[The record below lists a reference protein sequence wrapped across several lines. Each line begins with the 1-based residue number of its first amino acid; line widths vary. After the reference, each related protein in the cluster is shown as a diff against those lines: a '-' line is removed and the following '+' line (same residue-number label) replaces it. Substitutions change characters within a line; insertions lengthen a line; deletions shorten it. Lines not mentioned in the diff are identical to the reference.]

1 MFMKMVAPPIV
12 RRVGFRRLLVGN
24 AMLTAVSLATYGL
37 FRPSWPYPLII
48 GTLLAGGLIRSL
60 QFTCVNTVGYADVP
74 GDRMSRATSLS
85 SAAQQLSL
93 SIGVAVAATLLAF
106 VKPSHATAGLQPA
119 DFLPVFVAMAG
130 LCLLSVPFFAAL
142 AHDAGHEVSRGG
154 ARSPGAAAK

>member
-1 MFMKMVAPPIV
+1 
-12 RRVGFRRLLVGN
+12 
-24 AMLTAVSLATYGL
+24 
-37 FRPSWPYPLII
+37 
-48 GTLLAGGLIRSL
+48 
-60 QFTCVNTVGYADVP
+60 
-74 GDRMSRATSLS
+74 MSRATSLS

-142 AHDAGHEVSRGG
+142 VFRGAINGLLARNEGCWQQRAWQRPQTLVEPPNCPCISIGWTG
-154 ARSPGAAAK
+154 ARAV